1 MFLGVSSSTHSSDW
15 QADTHDSEEEE
26 VSDSTKARGGRGGEA
41 SAGEEEQRIGGGG
54 GEGGEGEE
62 RRHGRLHGGA
72 TVKFVGLS
80 NSTELNGKY
89 GTVIMP
95 QAVQAGGRKDS
106 AGRVC
111 VRVGKR
117 QVLVRPGNLQIL

>member
-1 MFLGVSSSTHSSDW
+1 M
-15 QADTHDSEEEE
+15 
-26 VSDSTKARGGRGGEA
+26 
-41 SAGEEEQRIGGGG
+41 
-54 GEGGEGEE
+54 
-62 RRHGRLHGGA
+62 HGGA

-80 NSTELNGKY
+80 NTTELNGKH

-95 QAVQAGGRKDS
+95 QAGGREDS

-117 QVLVRPGNLQIL
+117 EVLVRPGNLQIL